1 MEVKEAYLEIENEL
15 KKHIAGKAD
24 VIKLLFISL
33 VANGH
38 VLLEGVPGVAKTTM
52 AKALADTI
60 DAEFKRIQS
69 LPDLAPSDVIG
80 EVFVNEKNE
89 LELKKG
95 PIFTNILLMDEL
107 NRAPPKTMGAFLEAL
122 EERQVTIGG
131 QDLKLPVPF
140 MAIATQNPLR
150 IEGTEPLPKVLA
162 DRFIM
167 KVEVTYPSIE
177 EEEEM
182 LRIKES
188 EVKSE
193 TKKILTK
200 QEVLDIQGK
209 VNPVVLPDDVK
220 QYITKI
226 VNASRTEMHVVM
238 GASPRAD
245 LAFMQC
251 GKAKAL
257 IEGRDTVTVDDIR
270 YLARPVLSHRI
281 AVRSTGGIG
290 VNGIID
296 GILASLNAT

>member
-1 MEVKEAYLEIENEL
+1 MEVKEAYQKIEDEL
-15 KKHIAGKAD
+15 KKHIAGKSD

-52 AKALADTI
+52 SKALADAI
-60 DAEFKRIQS
+60 DADFKRIQC
-69 LPDLAPSDVIG
+69 LPDLSTSDVLGGVLI
-80 EVFVNEKNE
+80 NEKDG

-122 EERQVTIGG
+122 EERQVTISG

-162 DRFIM
+162 DRFMVKI
-167 KVEVTYPSIE
+167 EVTYPTMQ

-182 LRIKES
+182 LNLKES
-188 EVKSE
+188 EEKVE
-193 TKKILTK
+193 TKKILTIP
-200 QEVLDIQGK
+200 EVLDIQGQIK
-209 VNPVVLPDDVK
+209 SVSLPEDIK
-220 QYITKI
+220 QYITQI

-245 LAFMQC
+245 LAFMSC

-257 IEGRDTVTVDDIR
+257 IEGRNTVTREDIHF
-270 YLARPVLSHRI
+270 LARPVLSHRI

-296 GILASLNAT
+296 GILASLPQ